1 VPKRALTLRREALTD
16 LTPAEL
22 TGVVA
27 ADQQSGFATCPVV
40 QCLERTLV
48 LCITGR
54 TCL

>member
-1 VPKRALTLRREALTD
+1 MPKRTLALRREALTD

-22 TGVVA
+22 VGVVA
-27 ADQQSGFATCPVV
+27 ADQESGFATCPVV
-40 QCLERTLV
+40 RCVERTLV